1 MLDDELFL
9 IHNGGGLSL
18 CDHDECPLLAI
29 NAQDDTSR
37 KFIPIELFF
46 ASDILLYAIALGK
59 EGGAGWWCT
68 YCKLHE
74 RGDFCTINY
83 IALRSKGIGYLS
95 QARDRMGV
103 DKTPFSDQFL
113 SHIILHPS
121 YTSIFER
128 GIIVSNI

>member
-1 MLDDELFL
+1 MLDDELFY

-68 YCKLHE
+68 YCKLMKP
-74 RGDFCTINY
+74 DW
-83 IALRSKGIGYLS
+83 
-95 QARDRMGV
+95 
-103 DKTPFSDQFL
+103 
-113 SHIILHPS
+113 
-121 YTSIFER
+121 
-128 GIIVSNI
+128 